1 MATMHGAATPMFMP
15 TLQASATHHYRRPT
29 MKILLPIDGS
39 PLALQAVQ
47 HALQLVQE
55 GLRASFV
62 LVNVQEPA
70 SLYEMVVAHDAAVI
84 ERVRGAA
91 GADLLAPAE
100 ALLDAAGLDYESE
113 VAGGDPQNLLV
124 ELLENYG
131 CQAVVMGA
139 QGMGGT
145 SAALGSV
152 ALALLHHSPVPVT
165 VVREA
170 AEPQADGEQGDSASA
185 DL

>member
-1 MATMHGAATPMFMP
+1 
-15 TLQASATHHYRRPT
+15 

-39 PLALQAVQ
+39 PPALQAVQ

-55 GLRASFV
+55 GLHASFV
-62 LVNVQEPA
+62 LANVQEPA

-100 ALLDAAGLDYESE
+100 ALLDAAGVDYESE
-113 VAGGDPQNLLV
+113 VAGGDPANLLV

-131 CQAVVMGA
+131 CDAVVMGA
-139 QGMGGT
+139 RGMGET
-145 SAALGSV
+145 AASLGSI

-165 VVREA
+165 VVRA
-170 AEPQADGEQGDSASA
+170 PAEPETDVDQHDGASA

>member
-1 MATMHGAATPMFMP
+1 
-15 TLQASATHHYRRPT
+15 

-39 PLALQAVQ
+39 ALALQAVQ

-62 LVNVQEPA
+62 LANVQEPA
-70 SLYEMVVAHDAAVI
+70 SLYEMVVAHDASVI
-84 ERVRGAA
+84 EQVRGAA

-100 ALLDAAGLDYESE
+100 ALLDAAGVDYECE
-113 VAGGDPQNLLV
+113 VAGGDPANLLV

-131 CQAVVMGA
+131 CDAVVMGA
-139 QGMGGT
+139 CGRGE
-145 SAALGSV
+145 SAAALGSV

-165 VVREA
+165 VVRAPAEA
-170 AEPQADGEQGDSASA
+170 QTDGDSSA
-185 DL
+185 GVGGPD